1 MKLIFTDEENAKRN
15 RIALQK
21 ERLKGNMVCMYTDKN
36 RKWTVQN
43 NHMLANCFITTSGAF
58 AFSGCY
64 RLVDKVSA
72 HLDELIK
79 VLDENHIPYSF
90 QKEDPS
96 ACGGML
102 TIGTADPSID
112 NSQYAYIVRFANEEQ
127 KDMIERQM
135 QEQCQFHPL
144 DHDKYYVTFA
154 DIDLEDTK
162 RILEERVMQFA
173 SRTNQS
179 AN

>member
-1 MKLIFTDEENAKRN
+1 MKLIFTDEENAKKN
-15 RIALQK
+15 RLVLQK

-64 RLVDKVSA
+64 RLVDKISIY
-72 HLDELIK
+72 LDELIK

-102 TIGTADPSID
+102 TVGTADPSVE
-112 NSQYAYIVRFANEEQ
+112 NLQYAYVVRFADEVQEEMIQNAMKDKCTFHRIDQ
-127 KDMIERQM
+127 K
-135 QEQCQFHPL
+135 HW
-144 DHDKYYVTFA
+144 YVTFA

-162 RILEERVMQFA
+162 RILEEKVMQFA
-173 SRTNQS
+173 SKTNQ
-179 AN
+179 